1 LAKRHLKIHH
11 LGLQFYEATWQ
22 AMVRFTSER
31 TEDTDDEI
39 WILEHHPVYT
49 LGMNGKPEHL
59 LASSHIPLVKS
70 DRGGQ
75 VTYHG
80 PGQLIM
86 YTLLDMKR
94 HHLGVRQLVNMLE
107 KAMINVLITYG
118 IESCARPDAPGV
130 YVEGKKIG
138 SIGLRIKNNCCYHGL
153 SLNNTLDLS
162 PFNQINTCGYSG
174 LQVTRLVDLGVVID
188 NTDLAMAVIQ
198 EFKKTLH

>member
-1 LAKRHLKIHH
+1 
-11 LGLQFYEATWQ
+11 
-22 AMVRFTSER
+22 MVRFTSER